1 MSNNNNISSEIRS
14 EKAKLVVDSLPPTV
28 IRIGI
33 ASLIILFGGL
43 LSLLS
48 IINIQPYINVNV
60 IIIGEDCEITSGYAL
75 LPYCDISSEQN
86 TIPISVVTNNGRIML
101 KCGMTLNDKQIYI
114 DSNNVQW
121 MIPLVFDNINNKY
134 CFEGKIS
141 ATTRIQTEKIALLTW
156 IIQKVKGQTI
166 MNIVM
171 PQTH

>member
-1 MSNNNNISSEIRS
+1 
-14 EKAKLVVDSLPPTV
+14 
-28 IRIGI
+28 
-33 ASLIILFGGL
+33 
-43 LSLLS
+43 
-48 IINIQPYINVNV
+48 
-60 IIIGEDCEITSGYAL
+60 
-75 LPYCDISSEQN
+75 
-86 TIPISVVTNNGRIML
+86 ML

>member
-1 MSNNNNISSEIRS
+1 
-14 EKAKLVVDSLPPTV
+14 
-28 IRIGI
+28 
-33 ASLIILFGGL
+33 
-43 LSLLS
+43 
-48 IINIQPYINVNV
+48 
-60 IIIGEDCEITSGYAL
+60 
-75 LPYCDISSEQN
+75 
-86 TIPISVVTNNGRIML
+86 
-101 KCGMTLNDKQIYI
+101 
-114 DSNNVQW
+114 